1 MTLPAAYDPISL
13 GQIQGEFGGN
23 NPIYLSEYYRTPN
36 GATTG
41 NNTNVPTS
49 GIIALSNFYS
59 AYYAVAVQMNYSRE
73 AANQNYFYLSADG
86 FPTIVITTPYNTNSS
101 SITSWIP
108 PNVTFRITA
117 NVSNIR
123 RPVYEEPV
131 YCLDDEGN
139 LVYDGEG
146 YLSVC
151 GYNYYYSNGMQLED
165 STDDDYNDLEWY
177 PTAGTVYES
186 GGNFYYI
193 LN

>member
-1 MTLPAAYDPISL
+1 MVLPAAYAPISL

-49 GIIALSNFYS
+49 GTIALSNFYS

-73 AANQNYFYLSADG
+73 AAYQNYFYLSADG
-86 FPTIVITTPYNTNSS
+86 FPTIVITTPYNNSSS

-123 RPVYEEPV
+123 QAVYAEEV
-131 YCLDDEGN
+131 MCQ
-139 LVYDGEG
+139 DGEG
-146 YLSVC
+146 YYYVC
-151 GYNYYYSNGMQLED
+151 DYNYYYSNGMQLED
-165 STDDDYNDLEWY
+165 STDGDYNDLEWY

-186 GGNFYYI
+186 GGSFYYI